1 MLFENAFQCTFQ
13 DCAVPCIIA
22 FIITLLLMIIGH
34 VVLYFKMVA
43 IARSKYGSENLP
55 MIVDRDVKVAAITM
69 GMGRL
74 RRRPVPAVQPM
85 STRKSRKFFGKRR

>member
-1 MLFENAFQCTFQ
+1 MLFENAFKCTFQ

-22 FIITLLLMIIGH
+22 FIITLSLMIIGH

-55 MIVDRDVKVAAITM
+55 MIVDRDVKVPAVTM
-69 GMGRL
+69 GMGR
-74 RRRPVPAVQPM
+74 PVPVVQ
-85 STRKSRKFFGKRR
+85 SRRTRKGRKFFGKRR